1 MTHPPVWPDPPR
13 LLTQAQRREMQDRAN
28 QATHLHAAMF
38 QMPLADIAV
47 AIGHAASRPD
57 WTVPQLNVAIHAL
70 VEARAKL
77 EDR

>member
-1 MTHPPVWPDPPR
+1 MTRLPVWPEPPT
-13 LLTQAQRREMQDRAN
+13 LITQAQRREARDRAN
-28 QATHLHAAMF
+28 QATQLHAAMF

-57 WTVPQLNVAIHAL
+57 WTVPQLNAAIHAL

>member
-1 MTHPPVWPDPPR
+1 MTRLPVWPEPPA
-13 LLTQAQRREMQDRAN
+13 LLTQAQRREAQDRAN

-47 AIGHAASRPD
+47 AIGHAASRDD
-57 WTVPQLNVAIHAL
+57 WTLAQINTAIHAL

-77 EDR
+77 EGR